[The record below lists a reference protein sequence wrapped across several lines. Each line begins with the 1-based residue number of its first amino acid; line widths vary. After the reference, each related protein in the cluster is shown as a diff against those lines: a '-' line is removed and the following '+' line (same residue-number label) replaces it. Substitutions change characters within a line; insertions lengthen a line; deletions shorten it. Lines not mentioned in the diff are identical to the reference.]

1 METLQATGTVRSV
14 FFSLGTTPATNDPK
28 FDCATAVI
36 NLFNQAKKTA
46 HVAIYSLTEPNIVNA
61 MIAAN
66 KRGVKVAVVAD
77 ATESKNA
84 NQAALI
90 KKLTQAGIDVR
101 LAVRQTALMH
111 NKVGIFDSQTIC
123 TGSFNWTNNAEKN
136 NDENLIIVDGADLAA
151 DYEKYVF
158 QRILQNETLI
168 RPK

>member
-1 METLQATGTVRSV
+1 METLQATGAVRGA
-14 FFSLGTTPATNDPK
+14 FFSLGTTPATSDPK

-36 NLFNQAKKTA
+36 SLFDQAKKTA
-46 HVAIYSLTEPNIVNA
+46 HVAIYSLTEPDIVNA

-77 ATESKNA
+77 NTESKNA
-84 NQAALI
+84 NMAAMI

-101 LAVRQTALMH
+101 LAVKQTALMH
-111 NKVGIFDSQTIC
+111 NKVGIFDGQTIC

-136 NDENLIIVDGADLAA
+136 NDENLLVVDGADLAD

-158 QRILQNETLI
+158 QRILQNETLV
-168 RPK
+168 RAK